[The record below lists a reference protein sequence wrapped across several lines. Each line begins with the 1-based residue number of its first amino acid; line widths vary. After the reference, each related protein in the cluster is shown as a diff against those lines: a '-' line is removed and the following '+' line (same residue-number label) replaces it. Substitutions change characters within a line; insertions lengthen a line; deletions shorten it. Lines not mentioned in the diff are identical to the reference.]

1 MNTLRNTVSLI
12 GNLGKDPV
20 ITQFG
25 KDNSVARFSVATN
38 ESYKDKNGEW
48 VTNTTWHNIV
58 AWGKTAELCGQLLS
72 KGSEVALEGKLVTNS
87 YETKEG
93 EKRFNTEISLR
104 EFIVINRNQ
113 DQNSDKKD
121 KKSVKAY
128 IKQSVS

>member
-58 AWGKTAELCGQLLS
+58 AWGKSAELCGQLLK

-104 EFIVINRNQ
+104 EFIVINRSQ
-113 DQNSDKKD
+113 GQATGKDDKKA
-121 KKSVKAY
+121 KA
-128 IKQSVS
+128 

>member
-48 VTNTTWHNIV
+48 ATNTTWHNIV
-58 AWGKTAELCGQLLS
+58 AWGKSAELCGQLLK

-104 EFIVINRNQ
+104 EFIVINRSQ
-113 DQNSDKKD
+113 GQAADKDDKKA
-121 KKSVKAY
+121 KA
-128 IKQSVS
+128 

>member
-121 KKSVKAY
+121 KKSVKA
-128 IKQSVS
+128 